1 MSMQGAVA
9 KQKWEAIV
17 EQTEP
22 IIQGIEE
29 ASFTPSDLKRLA
41 SAIRSQSE
49 IAGKVFEHQLSLY
62 DQQVAKLE
70 SVIKDKLAANNI
82 PATEANV
89 QKVADKIFAGL
100 VQHDWTDIVKKVQKT
115 LGNDKASKDFQK
127 KIDKIANN
135 TDKLAKDKKA
145 KKAQDTLLNLDKK
158 NSVLQKVLKVTVGLP
173 LRLAVNKELRSTLKK
188 QFKDF
193 RSKLFVRIQKFW
205 GVLRNPG
212 KYIKQALIQP
222 ANKLKQ
228 LVKTGV
234 SNTATYLGFT
244 DQDKRATFD
253 TLSKTRNT
261 VRNKAR
267 RILQPILPNAVA
279 DLGNSKKQALRAK
292 VLSNMRDMGLKP
304 KNINSASHI
313 IHANWP
319 KDKEHIIQ
327 TSIAKGIQAEHNVR
341 SAYRSAKDTVTNAYD
356 NSRVSEFITVFNE
369 WRKEQDI
376 RQKVKDK
383 WERVKTSKI
392 SKLVGKSLDK
402 YKKLYKESKDQ
413 IEEVGASNF
422 FKSMLD
428 KMGGWKYILGGGLAV
443 AIGTALW
450 KAFDVGEFLKKV
462 GSSIWKWFVDLLP
475 DSVKKIFGIES
486 NPAQDIVMP
495 NYSKGKSNGPT
506 KSLAEKGVN
515 QDKEYWDKFIGPD
528 EKFKHLPDPRTTD
541 YSSLTFREKSQLS
554 RGNSQ
559 VRRKIDQI
567 GNAQRNQ
574 RLDKLRKQREEDKKN
589 LSKAEYN
596 KKYGTRINTASN
608 FDFNDTTVESKPKT
622 ANTKSVMADKVNTTD
637 LSTPVPK
644 REQTK
649 GASNKQKSGTGAG
662 NVFNLSTVPLYG
674 RRDNDGLAVI
684 NTFSY

>member
-1 MSMQGAVA
+1 MQGALA

-22 IIQGIEE
+22 IIQGIED
-29 ASFTPSDLKRLA
+29 ATFTPTDLKRLA

-62 DQQVAKLE
+62 DQQVAKLNE
-70 SVIKDKLAANNI
+70 LIKDKLSANNI

-100 VQHDWTDIVKKVQKT
+100 VQHDWTDIVKKVQRS
-115 LGNDKASKDFQK
+115 LANDKASKVFQK

-173 LRLAVNKELRSTLKK
+173 LRLAVNKELRSTLRK

-193 RSKLFVRIQKFW
+193 RSKLFIRIQKFW

-212 KYIKQALIQP
+212 KYIKQALIQS

-253 TLSKTRNT
+253 TLSKARNT

-267 RILQPILPNAVA
+267 KILQPILPNAVA
-279 DLGNSKKQALRAK
+279 DLRNNKKRALRAK

-304 KNINSASHI
+304 KNINSVPHI
-313 IHANWP
+313 IHSNCD
-319 KDKEHIIQ
+319 KDREYLIQ
-327 TSIAKGIQAEHNVR
+327 TGIAKGIQAEHNVR
-341 SAYRSAKDTVTNAYD
+341 SAYHSAKDTVTNAYN
-356 NSRVSEFITVFNE
+356 NSRVSGFITVFNE

-402 YKKLYKESKDQ
+402 YKKLYKESKEQ
-413 IEEVGASNF
+413 IEETAAGSF
-422 FKSMLD
+422 FKSTLD
-428 KMGGWKYILGGGLAV
+428 KLGGFKYILGGGLAV

-462 GSSIWKWFVDLLP
+462 GSSIWSWFVDLLP
-475 DSVKKIFGIES
+475 DAVKKFFNIDQPNSDNTQPDITSSGI
-486 NPAQDIVMP
+486 
-495 NYSKGKSNGPT
+495 
-506 KSLAEKGVN
+506 N
-515 QDKEYWDKFIGPD
+515 QDKDYWSGFIGPD
-528 EKFKHLPDPRTTD
+528 KKFEHLPDPTTTD
-541 YSSLTFREKSQLS
+541 YTKLSLAQKHELS
-554 RGNSQ
+554 NDDPD
-559 VRRKIDQI
+559 VRRKIAEITVQQAKQKQSKLPVKPKI
-567 GNAQRNQ
+567 NQ
-574 RLDKLRKQREEDKKN
+574 QELDKKS
-589 LSKAEYN
+589 LSLNAYN
-596 KKYGTRINTASN
+596 KKYGIQSGS
-608 FDFNDTTVESKPKT
+608 DFSTNSHTSDSARLKEGNV
-622 ANTKSVMADKVNTTD
+622 KSVMPDKVETTD
-637 LSTPVPK
+637 LSKAVPK
-644 REQTK
+644 RDQAK
-649 GASNKQKSGTGAG
+649 AISNKQKSGTSAG
-662 NVFNLSTVPLYG
+662 NVFNLSTVPIYG

>member
-1 MSMQGAVA
+1 MSMQGALA

-62 DQQVAKLE
+62 DQQVAKLNE
-70 SVIKDKLAANNI
+70 LIKDKLSANNI

-100 VQHDWTDIVKKVQKT
+100 VQHDWSQIAKQIQKA
-115 LGNDKASKDFQK
+115 LANDKASKAFQN
-127 KIDKIANN
+127 KIDKIAKN
-135 TDKLAKDKKA
+135 TDPKNK
-145 KKAQDTLLNLDKK
+145 QNSILDLKG
-158 NSVLQKVLKVTVGLP
+158 NSGLQKFLKVTVGLP
-173 LRLAVNKELRSTLKK
+173 LRLAVNKQLRTTLRNEFK
-188 QFKDF
+188 QF
-193 RSKLFVRIQKFW
+193 RTQLRIRVQKLW
-205 GVLRNPG
+205 GILRNPG
-212 KYIKQALIQP
+212 KYFKQALSSFG
-222 ANKLKQ
+222 NK
-228 LVKTGV
+228 VKDFTKHKI
-234 SNTATYLGFT
+234 SNAATYLGFT
-244 DQDKRATFD
+244 KEDKKAA
-253 TLSKTRNT
+253 LEALPKIKSSVVGKTRS
-261 VRNKAR
+261 
-267 RILQPILPNAVA
+267 ILQPVLPNAVA
-279 DLGNSKKQALRAK
+279 ELRDNKKRALRAK
-292 VLSNMRDMGLKP
+292 VLSNMRDMGLNP
-304 KNINSASHI
+304 QNINSASHI
-313 IHANWP
+313 IRANWP

-327 TSIAKGIQAEHNVR
+327 IS
-341 SAYRSAKDTVTNAYD
+341 SAYRNAKDTAMNAYD
-356 NSRVSEFITVFNE
+356 NSRVGEFITVFNE
-369 WRKEQDI
+369 WRKEQDVKQ
-376 RQKVKDK
+376 RLKDK

-428 KMGGWKYILGGGLAV
+428 KLGGWKYILGGGLAV

-475 DSVKKIFGIES
+475 DSVKKIFGIEDS
-486 NPAQDIVMP
+486 PAQDIVMP
-495 NYSKGKSNGPT
+495 NYGKGNGIT
-506 KSLAEKGVN
+506 EQSLAEKGVN
-515 QDKEYWDKFIGPD
+515 QDKAFWDKFIGPD

-541 YSSLTFREKSQLS
+541 YSRFTSREKAQLS
-554 RGNSQ
+554 RGNPQ
-559 VRRKIDQI
+559 IRRMIDKIA
-567 GNAQRNQ
+567 NAQTNQ
-574 RLDKLRKQREEDKKN
+574 EIDKSIQQREQDKKN
-589 LSKAEYN
+589 LSEAQYN

-608 FDFNDTTVESKPKT
+608 FDLNDTAIESKPKT

-649 GASNKQKSGTGAG
+649 TANNKQKSGTGAG

>member
-9 KQKWEAIV
+9 KQKWETIV

-62 DQQVAKLE
+62 DQQVEKLE

-100 VQHDWTDIVKKVQKT
+100 VQHDWSDIVKKVQKS
-115 LGNDKASKDFQK
+115 LANDKASKDFQN
-127 KIDKIANN
+127 KIDTIVKN
-135 TDKLAKDKKA
+135 TDP
-145 KKAQDTLLNLDKK
+145 NNKK
-158 NSVLQKVLKVTVGLP
+158 NSIDNFKNSSALQKFLKVTVGLP
-173 LRLAVNKELRSTLKK
+173 LRLAVNKQLRTTLRSEFK
-188 QFKDF
+188 QF
-193 RSKLFVRIQKFW
+193 RTQLRIRVQKLW
-205 GVLRNPG
+205 GILRNPG
-212 KYIKQALIQP
+212 KYFKQALGSFGNRI
-222 ANKLKQ
+222 KDFTKHR
-228 LVKTGV
+228 V
-234 SNTATYLGFT
+234 SNAATYLGFT
-244 DQDKRATFD
+244 KEDKKAA
-253 TLSKTRNT
+253 LEALPKLKSSVVGKTRS
-261 VRNKAR
+261 
-267 RILQPILPNAVA
+267 ILQPVLPNAVA
-279 DLGNSKKQALRAK
+279 DLRDNKKRALRAK
-292 VLSNMRDMGLKP
+292 VLSNMRDMGLNP
-304 KNINSASHI
+304 QNINSASHI

-319 KDKEHIIQ
+319 KDKKHLIG

-341 SAYRSAKDTVTNAYD
+341 SAYRSAKDTATNAYD
-356 NSRVSEFITVFNE
+356 NSRIGEFITVFNE
-369 WRKEQDI
+369 WRKEQDVK
-376 RQKVKDK
+376 QKVKDK

-428 KMGGWKYILGGGLAV
+428 KLGGWKYILGGGLAV

-450 KAFDVGEFLKKV
+450 KAFDVGEFFKKV

-475 DSVKKIFGIES
+475 NSVKKIFGIEQPRTNTQLDLS
-486 NPAQDIVMP
+486 SSGI
-495 NYSKGKSNGPT
+495 
-506 KSLAEKGVN
+506 N
-515 QDKEYWDKFIGPD
+515 QDKDYWSGFIGPD
-528 EKFKHLPDPRTTD
+528 KKFEHLPDPTTTD
-541 YSSLTFREKSQLS
+541 YTKLS
-554 RGNSQ
+554 FAQKHDLSNDDPDI
-559 VRRKIDQI
+559 RRKIAEITVQQAKQKQSKLPSKTKI
-567 GNAQRNQ
+567 NQ
-574 RLDKLRKQREEDKKN
+574 QELDKKK
-589 LSKAEYN
+589 LSPNSYN
-596 KKYGTRINTASN
+596 ASSS
-608 FDFNDTTVESKPKT
+608 FNAPDPTKPKT

-644 REQTK
+644 KEQTK
-649 GASNKQKSGTGAG
+649 GTNNKQKSGTGAG

>member
-9 KQKWEAIV
+9 KKKWEAIV

-62 DQQVAKLE
+62 DQQVAKLNKL
-70 SVIKDKLAANNI
+70 IKDKLAVNNI

-145 KKAQDTLLNLDKK
+145 KKAQDILLNLDKK

-193 RSKLFVRIQKFW
+193 RSKLFIRIQKFW

-212 KYIKQALIQP
+212 KYIKQALIQS

-244 DQDKRATFD
+244 DQDKRATLD
-253 TLSKTRNT
+253 ILSKARNA

-267 RILQPILPNAVA
+267 KILQPILPNAVA
-279 DLGNSKKQALRAK
+279 DLRNSKKRALRAK

-304 KNINSASHI
+304 QNINSASHI
-313 IHANWP
+313 IRANWP

-327 TSIAKGIQAEHNVR
+327 TSIAKGIQTEHNVR

-376 RQKVKDK
+376 KQELKDK

-392 SKLVGKSLDK
+392 GKLVGKSLDK

-443 AIGTALW
+443 AIGKALW
-450 KAFDVGEFLKKV
+450 DAFDVGEFLKKV

-495 NYSKGKSNGPT
+495 NYGKGNGVT
-506 KSLAEKGVN
+506 EQSLAEKGVN
-515 QDKEYWDKFIGPD
+515 QDKAFWDKFIGPD

-541 YSSLTFREKSQLS
+541 YSRFTSREKAQLS
-554 RGNSQ
+554 RGNPQ
-559 VRRKIDQI
+559 IRRMIDKIA
-567 GNAQRNQ
+567 NAQTNQ
-574 RLDKLRKQREEDKKN
+574 EIDKSRQQREADKKN
-589 LSKAEYN
+589 LSEAEYN

-608 FDFNDTTVESKPKT
+608 FDLNDTTVESKPKT